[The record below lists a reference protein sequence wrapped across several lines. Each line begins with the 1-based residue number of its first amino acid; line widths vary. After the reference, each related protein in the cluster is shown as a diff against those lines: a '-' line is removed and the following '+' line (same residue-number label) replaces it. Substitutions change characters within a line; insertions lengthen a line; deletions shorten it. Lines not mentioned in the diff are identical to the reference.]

1 MQNKGAIM
9 IIRSTDDLFALKG
22 KIEKDKSQLSQKTQ
36 VIVYQGTCGYASGVK
51 EVLDTL
57 NSELDE
63 RNLKDIVV
71 LEHSCM
77 GCCYI
82 EPYISVTEPEGAS
95 TLYGYLNAEKIRE
108 IVETHLIGGEIV
120 QEYLV
125 DINTP
130 FFSRQEKR
138 ITELLGKI
146 DPFKIDDYIFY
157 DGYQGLSKTL
167 EMKQID
173 VIEKV
178 KRSGLR
184 GRGGA
189 GFPTGVKWNFAY
201 NTPSDQK
208 YMVCN
213 ADEGDPGAYMNRAE
227 LEGNPHAVLE
237 GMAIGGYAIGANKGY
252 IYVRAE
258 YPLAVDILNEA
269 ISQARAYGLLG
280 KGILGSSFDFDI
292 ELFLGSGAFVC
303 GEETALLASIE
314 QKRGNPRP
322 RPPFPAVEGLFGKP
336 TVINNVGTLA
346 NLPLIICKGAEW
358 WSSIGSET
366 TKGTKVFSLTGQ
378 IARTGLIE
386 VPMGISLNEVVFELG
401 GGIIGGKKFKAVQ
414 LGGPSGGC
422 VPAEHLDIPI
432 DYESLQGIGC
442 IMGSGAMVVLDQDAC
457 MVDTARF
464 FLEFDADESCGQCLP
479 CRRGLPLMIE
489 ILKRISEG
497 NGEIKD
503 LETLEDIATCMQ
515 KTSLCALGQTA
526 ASPTL
531 STIRHF
537 KKEYQAHIIDKKCPA
552 GVCKALF
559 HYEVDEKL
567 CNGCHLCALKCP
579 EEAITGEKKEVHQI
593 DQNKCIKCGNCY
605 HACKFDAILIK

>member
-1 MQNKGAIM
+1 MTIK
-9 IIRSTDDLFALKG
+9 STNDLFALKG
-22 KIEKDKSQLSQKTQ
+22 KIEKEKFELSQKTQ
-36 VIVYQGTCGYASGVK
+36 VIVYQGTCGYASGAK
-51 EVLDTL
+51 GVLDTL
-57 NSELDE
+57 NTELHE
-63 RNLKDIVV
+63 KNLKDIAV

-82 EPYISVTEPEGAS
+82 EPYISVTDPEGIS
-95 TLYGYLNAEKIRE
+95 TLYGYLTPEKVTQ
-108 IVETHLIGGEIV
+108 IVETHLMGGEIV
-120 QEYLV
+120 QEYMV

-146 DPFKIDDYIFY
+146 DPFKIEDYIFY

-173 VIEKV
+173 VIEKI

-189 GFPTGVKWNFAY
+189 GFSTGVKWNFAY
-201 NTPSDQK
+201 NTDSNQK

-258 YPLAVDILNEA
+258 YPLAVDILNKA
-269 ISQARAYGLLG
+269 ISQAREYGLLG
-280 KGILGSSFDFDI
+280 KGILGTSFDFEI
-292 ELFLGSGAFVC
+292 EIFLGSGAFVC
-303 GEETALLASIE
+303 GEETALLASLE

-346 NLPLIICKGAEW
+346 NLPLIMCKGAEW

-386 VPMGISLNEVVFELG
+386 VPMGISLNEVVFDLG
-401 GGIIGGKKFKAVQ
+401 GGIAGGKKFKAVQ

-432 DYESLQGIGC
+432 DYESLQDIGC

-503 LETLEDIATCMQ
+503 LETLEDIATFMQ

-537 KKEYQAHIIDKKCPA
+537 RKEYEAHIIEKKCPA
-552 GVCKALF
+552 GVCKDLF
-559 HYEVDEKL
+559 HYEVDEEL

-579 EEAITGEKKEVHQI
+579 EEAITGGKKEPHYI
-593 DQNKCIKCGNCY
+593 DQDKCIKCGNCY
-605 HACKFDAILIK
+605 HACKFGAVLIK

>member
-1 MQNKGAIM
+1 MTIK
-9 IIRSTDDLFALKG
+9 STNDLFALKG
-22 KIEKDKSQLSQKTQ
+22 KIEKEKFELSQKTQ
-36 VIVYQGTCGYASGVK
+36 VIVYQGTCGYASGAK
-51 EVLDTL
+51 GVLDTL
-57 NSELDE
+57 NTELHK
-63 RNLKDIVV
+63 RNLKDIAV

-82 EPYISVTEPEGAS
+82 EPYISVTEPEGIS
-95 TLYGYLNAEKIRE
+95 TLYGYLTAEKVTQ
-108 IVETHLIGGEIV
+108 IVETHLMGGEIV
-120 QEYLV
+120 QEYTV
-125 DINTP
+125 DINIP

-146 DPFKIDDYIFY
+146 DPFKIEDYIFY
-157 DGYQGLSKTL
+157 DGYQGLSKAL
-167 EMKQID
+167 GMKQVD
-173 VIEKV
+173 VIEKI

-201 NTPSDQK
+201 NTESNQK

-258 YPLAVDILNEA
+258 YPLAIDILNEA
-269 ISQARAYGLLG
+269 ISQAREYGLLG
-280 KGILGSSFDFDI
+280 NGILGTSFDFDI
-292 ELFLGSGAFVC
+292 EIFLGSGAFVC
-303 GEETALLASIE
+303 GEETALLASLE

-346 NLPLIICKGAEW
+346 NLPLIMCKGAEW

-386 VPMGISLNEVVFELG
+386 VPMGISLNEVVFDLG
-401 GGIIGGKKFKAVQ
+401 GGIAGGKKFKAVQ

-422 VPAEHLDIPI
+422 VPAEHLNIPI
-432 DYESLQGIGC
+432 DYESLQDIGC
-442 IMGSGAMVVLDQDAC
+442 IMGSGAMVVLNQDAC

-503 LETLEDIATCMQ
+503 IETLEDIATFMQ

-537 KKEYQAHIIDKKCPA
+537 RKEYEAHIIEKKCPA
-552 GVCKALF
+552 GVCKDLF
-559 HYEVDEKL
+559 HYEVDEEL

-579 EEAITGEKKEVHQI
+579 EEAITGGKKEPHHI
-593 DQNKCIKCGNCY
+593 DQDKCIKCGNCY
-605 HACKFDAILIK
+605 HACKFDAVLIK

>member
-1 MQNKGAIM
+1 MAIK
-9 IIRSTDDLFALKG
+9 STNDLFALKG
-22 KIEKDKSQLSQKTQ
+22 KIEKEKFELSKKTQ
-36 VIVYQGTCGYASGVK
+36 VIVYQGTCGYASGAK
-51 EVLDTL
+51 GVLDTL
-57 NSELDE
+57 NTELHE

-82 EPYISVTEPEGAS
+82 EPYISVTEPDGIS
-95 TLYGYLNAEKIRE
+95 TLYGYLTAEKVTQ
-108 IVETHLIGGEIV
+108 IVETHLMGGEIV
-120 QEYLV
+120 QEYMV

-130 FFSRQEKR
+130 FFSRQKKR

-146 DPFKIDDYIFY
+146 DPFKIEDYIFY

-167 EMKQID
+167 EMKQVD
-173 VIEKV
+173 VIEKI

-189 GFPTGVKWNFAY
+189 GFSTGVKWNFAY
-201 NTPSDQK
+201 NTDSNQK

-269 ISQARAYGLLG
+269 ISQAREYGLLG
-280 KGILGSSFDFDI
+280 KGILGTSFDFDI
-292 ELFLGSGAFVC
+292 EIFLGSGAFVC
-303 GEETALLASIE
+303 GEETALLASLE

-346 NLPLIICKGAEW
+346 NLPLIMCKGAEW

-386 VPMGISLNEVVFELG
+386 VPMGISLNEVVFDLG
-401 GGIIGGKKFKAVQ
+401 GGIAGGKKFKAVQ

-432 DYESLQGIGC
+432 DYESLQDIGC

-503 LETLEDIATCMQ
+503 LETLEDVATFMQ

-537 KKEYQAHIIDKKCPA
+537 RKEYEAHIIEKKCPA
-552 GVCKALF
+552 GVCKDLF
-559 HYEVDEKL
+559 HYEVDEEL

-579 EEAITGEKKEVHQI
+579 EEAITGGKKEPHQI
-593 DQNKCIKCGNCY
+593 DQDRCIKCGNCY
-605 HACKFDAILIK
+605 HACKFDAVLIK

>member
-1 MQNKGAIM
+1 
-9 IIRSTDDLFALKG
+9 
-22 KIEKDKSQLSQKTQ
+22 
-36 VIVYQGTCGYASGVK
+36 
-51 EVLDTL
+51 
-57 NSELDE
+57 
-63 RNLKDIVV
+63 
-71 LEHSCM
+71 
-77 GCCYI
+77 
-82 EPYISVTEPEGAS
+82 
-95 TLYGYLNAEKIRE
+95 
-108 IVETHLIGGEIV
+108 
-120 QEYLV
+120 
-125 DINTP
+125 
-130 FFSRQEKR
+130 
-138 ITELLGKI
+138 
-146 DPFKIDDYIFY
+146 
-157 DGYQGLSKTL
+157 
-167 EMKQID
+167 
-173 VIEKV
+173 
-178 KRSGLR
+178 
-184 GRGGA
+184 
-189 GFPTGVKWNFAY
+189 
-201 NTPSDQK
+201 
-208 YMVCN
+208 MVCN

-258 YPLAVDILNEA
+258 YPLAVEILNEA
-269 ISQARAYGLLG
+269 IAQAKKYSLLG
-280 KGILGSSFDFDI
+280 KGILGTSFDFDI
-292 ELFLGSGAFVC
+292 EIFLGSGAFVC
-303 GEETALLASIE
+303 GEETALLASLE

-336 TVINNVGTLA
+336 TIINNVGTLS
-346 NLPLIICKGAEW
+346 NLPLIMCKGAEW

-386 VPMGISLNEVVFELG
+386 VPMGISLNEVVFDLG
-401 GGIIGGKKFKAVQ
+401 GGIAGGKKFKAVQ

-422 VPAEHLDIPI
+422 VPVEHLNIPI
-432 DYESLQGIGC
+432 DYESLQDIGC
-442 IMGSGAMVVLDQDAC
+442 IMGSGAMVVLDEDAC

-479 CRRGLPLMIE
+479 CRKGLPLMIE

-531 STIRHF
+531 STMRHF
-537 KKEYQAHIIDKKCPA
+537 RKEYEAHIIEKKCPA

-559 HYEVDEKL
+559 HYEVDEEL

-579 EEAITGEKKEVHQI
+579 EEAITGEKKETHHI
-593 DQNKCIKCGNCY
+593 DQDKCIKCGICY
-605 HACKFDAILIK
+605 HSCKFDAVLIK